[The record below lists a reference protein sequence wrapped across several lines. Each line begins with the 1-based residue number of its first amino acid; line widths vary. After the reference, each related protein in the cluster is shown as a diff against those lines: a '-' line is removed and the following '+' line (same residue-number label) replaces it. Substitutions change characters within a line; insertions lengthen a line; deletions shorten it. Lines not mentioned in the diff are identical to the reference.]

1 MGAAH
6 LAASNVYR
14 GGHDTLHTQHVYQQA
29 DPHHVGHRVQAAHL
43 VEVDLLHRRAVGVAL
58 SLRNQAVDR
67 LRVGP
72 YRLGQFQ
79 MAQQMADLPHSGVVV
94 MSMVVVMLVVLMF
107 MAMFMLV
114 AVLVTLLMAVVMVMV
129 MMVDVPL
136 RGYVA
141 ADLLLPVYRHRHMGA
156 GDAAFDGRYGGHRHA
171 GQAQAV
177 HLLQKGRLVVH
188 KLQQGR
194 HEHIAGGPHAAVQIE
209 CSHFCFPPMWL
220 IMLAR

>member
-14 GGHDTLHTQHVYQQA
+14 GGHDTLHTQHVHQQA
-29 DPHHVGHRVQAAHL
+29 DPRHVGHRVQAAHL

-67 LRVGP
+67 LRIGP
-72 YRLGQFQ
+72 YRLGQLQ

-94 MSMVVVMLVVLMF
+94 MSMVVVVMVVLVF
-107 MAMFMLV
+107 MAMFVLV
-114 AVLVTLLMAVVMVMV
+114 AVLVTMLMAAVV
-129 MMVDVPL
+129 MVDVPL

-177 HLLQKGRLVVH
+177 HLLQKGCLVVH

-194 HEHIAGGPHAAVQIE
+194 HEHIAGGPHTAVQIE

>member
-1 MGAAH
+1 MWAGGGHGQDAMGAAH

-14 GGHDTLHTQHVYQQA
+14 GGHDTLHTQHVHQQA
-29 DPHHVGHRVQAAHL
+29 DPRHVGHRVQAAHL

-67 LRVGP
+67 LRIGP
-72 YRLGQFQ
+72 YRLGQLQ

-94 MSMVVVMLVVLMF
+94 MSMVVVVMVVLVF
-107 MAMFMLV
+107 MAMFVLV
-114 AVLVTLLMAVVMVMV
+114 AVLVTMLM
-129 MMVDVPL
+129 
-136 RGYVA
+136 
-141 ADLLLPVYRHRHMGA
+141 DLLLPVYRHRHMGA
-156 GDAAFDGRYGGHRHA
+156 GDAAFDDRYGGHRHA

-194 HEHIAGGPHAAVQIE
+194 HEHIAGGPHTAVQIE

>member
-1 MGAAH
+1 MH
-6 LAASNVYR
+6 
-14 GGHDTLHTQHVYQQA
+14 QQA
-29 DPHHVGHRVQAAHL
+29 DPRHVGHRVQAAHL

-67 LRVGP
+67 LRIGP
-72 YRLGQFQ
+72 YRLGQLQ

-94 MSMVVVMLVVLMF
+94 MSMVVVVMVVLVF
-107 MAMFMLV
+107 MAMFVLV
-114 AVLVTLLMAVVMVMV
+114 AVLVTMLMAVAVVMAVIMV
-129 MMVDVPL
+129 VVVMVDVPL
-136 RGYVA
+136 RGYVT

-156 GDAAFDGRYGGHRHA
+156 GDAAFDDRYGGHRHA

-194 HEHIAGGPHAAVQIE
+194 HEHIAGGPHTAVQIE

>member
-1 MGAAH
+1 M
-6 LAASNVYR
+6 
-14 GGHDTLHTQHVYQQA
+14 
-29 DPHHVGHRVQAAHL
+29 
-43 VEVDLLHRRAVGVAL
+43 EVDLLHRRAVGVAF
-58 SLRNQAVDR
+58 SLRDQAVDR
-67 LRVGP
+67 LRIGP
-72 YRLGQFQ
+72 HRLGKLQ

-94 MSMVVVMLVVLMF
+94 MSMVVVMLVVLVF
-107 MAMFMLV
+107 MAMF
-114 AVLVTLLMAVVMVMV
+114 VLVTMLMAVAVVMAVV
-129 MMVDVPL
+129 VMVDVSL

-141 ADLLLPVYRHRHMGA
+141 ADLLLPVYRHRHMGT
-156 GDAAFDGRYGGHRHA
+156 GDAAFDGRGGGYRHT

-177 HLLQKGRLVVH
+177 HLLQKGRLVVR